1 MGVAP
6 VPLYDAMTQNRRE
19 HYRISYP
26 VNKRP
31 RFVFGTSIS
40 EVMQCSER
48 GIRFRTVG
56 APPETGSRISGR
68 LGMRHGDEV
77 RIAGTVVWS
86 DESSVAL
93 KLDRAPIPFLAMMRE
108 QLFLRQTEEQLG

>member
-1 MGVAP
+1 MS
-6 VPLYDAMTQNRRE
+6 QNRRE

-26 VNKRP
+26 DNERP

-56 APPETGSRISGR
+56 APPAEGSRVAGR
-68 LGMRHGDEV
+68 LGMRHGREV
-77 RIAGTVVWS
+77 RISGVVVWS
-86 DESSVAL
+86 DEQTVAL
-93 KLDRAPIPFLAMMRE
+93 KLDRTPIPFLAMMRE
-108 QLFLRQTEEQLG
+108 QLYLRNAEEQLG